1 MSSGRGAAIPFVT
14 VDSRTGEF
22 VVNDEAV
29 AYLNT
34 VKNKVA
40 VVALA
45 GSYRTGKSFLLNTI
59 RGLNG
64 QEGAQDAGFKVGA
77 TVLTLTP

>member
-1 MSSGRGAAIPFVT
+1 MSSSADAKKKAAFPFVT
-14 VDSRTGEF
+14 VDDKTGEF

-34 VKNKVA
+34 VTNKVA

-64 QEGAQDAGFKVGA
+64 SYPPYPPPVYVFQCS
-77 TVLTLTP
+77 